1 MPNIKAADKWVLQSE
16 KRRLRNISTKTR
28 VRTLTKKAA
37 ASGDASEASAA
48 ESSLDRAA
56 GKGVIHKN
64 KAARKKSRLAKGL
77 RAREAAASAAAVAG
91 TERPGRSG
99 KKR

>member
-37 ASGDASEASAA
+37 A
-48 ESSLDRAA
+48 
-56 GKGVIHKN
+56 
-64 KAARKKSRLAKGL
+64 
-77 RAREAAASAAAVAG
+77 
-91 TERPGRSG
+91 
-99 KKR
+99 